1 MNAKQRGKCP
11 FCEEVVAAVVTE
23 ANTLRRDKCV
33 CPSCKEPIYLC
44 RVPGCHDYAK
54 GTSIYDHELCPSCTE
69 KIADAAAVAGKF
81 ALEAGKAIAVAVV
94 LGKLGIKKK

>member
-23 ANTLRRDKCV
+23 VNTLRRDKCV

-44 RVPGCHDYAK
+44 RVPGCHGYAK

-69 KIADAAAVAGKF
+69 KIADAAAIAGKF

-94 LGKLGIKKK
+94 LDKLSIKKK

>member
-1 MNAKQRGKCP
+1 MITKQKGRCP
-11 FCEEVVAAVVTE
+11 FCEKTVAAVITE
-23 ANTLRRDKCV
+23 ENTVRRDTCK
-33 CPSCKEPIYLC
+33 CPSCHESIYLC

-54 GTSIYDHELCPSCTE
+54 GTSVYDHEFCASCTE

-81 ALEAGKAIAVAVV
+81 ALDAGKAIAIAVV